1 MVEAA
6 AGITIVAGRLS
17 NYPRF
22 PESFHIERGDY
33 EKGHDK
39 HLS

>member
-6 AGITIVAGRLS
+6 AGMTIVAGRLS

-22 PESFHIERGDY
+22 PESFQFERRDH

-39 HLS
+39 NL